1 MKKNKVLI
9 QIFPMVTD
17 IDYLERT
24 LLLLKQNSVYVDKSK
39 FYIIL
44 DVTYPLSDYFV
55 DWDNSILKKD
65 FFLDKFENLKK
76 YGDWADESYF
86 NIDEEIKGCV
96 DYCVNNI
103 NKYDV
108 DDAIWLDTDIVF
120 NPYTLNLILESSLE
134 IKSSQSKYIITP
146 ECVKLWDNSW
156 DILTNNQ
163 YASKPYGYEKNND
176 SITDVMDI
184 LGEIS
189 LEPLVWGN
197 EKLFKFGGSWF
208 TLYSKELLD
217 SIDFPKDL
225 KGYSPIDTF
234 IMTYSKYFPEITQFK
249 IKNLVICED
258 YKHTP
263 RTTYSKYLKTIDRK
277 LEYFNSSWEIM
288 INHLQNKLNK

>member
-39 FYIIL
+39 FHIIL

-55 DWDNSILKKD
+55 DWNNSILKKD

-86 NIDEEIKGCV
+86 NIDEEVKGCV

-108 DDAIWLDTDIVF
+108 DDAIWLDTDIIF
-120 NPYTLNLILESSLE
+120 NPYTLNIILESTLE
-134 IKSSQSKYIITP
+134 IKLTQSKYIITP

-156 DILTNNQ
+156 DILTNSQ

-184 LGEIS
+184 PGDVS

-197 EKLFKFGGSWF
+197 EKLFK
-208 TLYSKELLD
+208 SK
-217 SIDFPKDL
+217 
-225 KGYSPIDTF
+225 
-234 IMTYSKYFPEITQFK
+234 
-249 IKNLVICED
+249 
-258 YKHTP
+258 
-263 RTTYSKYLKTIDRK
+263 
-277 LEYFNSSWEIM
+277 SSSS
-288 INHLQNKLNK
+288 

>member
-1 MKKNKVLI
+1 M
-9 QIFPMVTD
+9 
-17 IDYLERT
+17 R
-24 LLLLKQNSVYVDKSK
+24 
-39 FYIIL
+39 
-44 DVTYPLSDYFV
+44 
-55 DWDNSILKKD
+55 
-65 FFLDKFENLKK
+65 
-76 YGDWADESYF
+76 
-86 NIDEEIKGCV
+86 
-96 DYCVNNI
+96 
-103 NKYDV
+103 
-108 DDAIWLDTDIVF
+108 
-120 NPYTLNLILESSLE
+120 
-134 IKSSQSKYIITP
+134 
-146 ECVKLWDNSW
+146 
-156 DILTNNQ
+156 
-163 YASKPYGYEKNND
+163 KNND

-184 LGEIS
+184 PGDVS

-277 LEYFNSSWEIM
+277 LEYFNSSWEKM
-288 INHLQNKLNK
+288 INHLQSKLNK